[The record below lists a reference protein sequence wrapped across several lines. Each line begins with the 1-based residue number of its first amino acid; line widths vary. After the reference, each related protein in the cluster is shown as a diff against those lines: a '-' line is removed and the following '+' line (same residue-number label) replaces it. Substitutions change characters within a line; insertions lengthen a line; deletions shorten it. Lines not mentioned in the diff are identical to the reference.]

1 MSERKDKFS
10 KELDLLITE
19 GERLYISM
27 LKNCNR
33 DAFDKYLEDAFGD
46 NISKKEDYTKL
57 LPNFKIK
64 YQEWYSKSLAVIRFS
79 LPDRVSDFES
89 YYEYKKLRK
98 SITFQNYMIKD
109 YLQGLLIRNNFG
121 ETMVDGSAAI
131 PEFSQQLNMLRAA
144 KSALDSVLMDMKA
157 IVQADLFDSE
167 IEATRVLAKA
177 GYLRAAGAIC
187 GVVIEKHLL
196 HICATHGVVV
206 KKKNPSISEL
216 SQSLREADIT
226 TIPQWRFIQHL
237 ADIRNICDHAKGR
250 DPSKSEIEDL
260 IDGTDKILET
270 VF

>member
-1 MSERKDKFS
+1 MSDRKNKFS
-10 KELDLLITE
+10 KELDDLILFGEKLLIDMNIE
-19 GERLYISM
+19 CDEKGFEEFL
-27 LKNCNR
+27 
-33 DAFDKYLEDAFGD
+33 DKEFADRPEE
-46 NISKKEDYTKL
+46 KEKYVLSIPDFRE
-57 LPNFKIK
+57 N
-64 YQEWYSKSLAVIRFS
+64 YQEWYSKALSVIKS
-79 LPDRVSDFES
+79 VLPDRLNDFIS
-89 YYEYKKLRK
+89 HYEYKKTRK
-98 SITFQNYMIKD
+98 DLDYQNYMIRD
-109 YLQGLLIRNNFG
+109 YLQRVVITRGSSVV
-121 ETMVDGSAAI
+121 VDTSGAI

-260 IDGTDKILET
+260 IDGTDKILKT